1 MPKFGKVSVV
11 VELRRQHGAARHEPR
26 GRAHAQ
32 CAASASAPGCYWCS
46 SWDCSRG
53 TSARSTAG
61 WSSIRIRVETTR
73 SQPARQGQRPRMHT
87 HCRSSMGGRP
97 SHGRL
102 RRRCPSGRPTT
113 SRARARCCAS
123 SLTRSRGTLMARVS
137 LLVRGARCR
146 ASMRSAAAQA
156 TARAMGSAS
165 RSAARPARG
174 PPAARA
180 RPGGTAPRA
189 RCVTRRLISP
199 LHLPDFS
206 PISPLHLARCVTRRR
221 ATRRMAAAC

>member
-1 MPKFGKVSVV
+1 MA
-11 VELRRQHGAARHEPR
+11 LRLSRRRTSSPTRRSRHEP
-26 GRAHAQ
+26 HAP
-32 CAASASAPGCYWCS
+32 CGASASAPGCYWCS

-73 SQPARQGQRPRMHT
+73 SQPARQEQRPRMHT

-123 SLTRSRGTLMARVS
+123 SLICSRGTFMALVSRV
-137 LLVRGARCR
+137 VRGARCR

-180 RPGGTAPRA
+180 RPDGTAPR
-189 RCVTRRLISP
+189 
-199 LHLPDFS
+199 
-206 PISPLHLARCVTRRR
+206 ARCVTRRR